1 MLGGSVFYL
10 RFIKALKDTGVI
22 LGGKKFIGQFLLL

>member
-10 RFIKALKDTGVI
+10 RFIKTLKDTGVI
-22 LGGKKFIGQFLLL
+22 YGGKKFIAQFLLI